1 MGNDITNKEKTAI
14 SHSTTIIGNIKAEEH
29 LIINGTVKG
38 NIQIIKYNLIIGP
51 SGRLDGEVHA
61 EYVRVRGHMRGE
73 INATGSVEITQ
84 EANFSGII
92 RSKGIS
98 VAKGAYFDALV
109 ELGRALPKPEGL
121 QKTSSETIFTELG

>member
-1 MGNDITNKEKTAI
+1 MEIDIPNKERTAI
-14 SHSTTIIGNIKAEEH
+14 SHSTSIVGNIKAEEH

-38 NIQIIKYNLIIGP
+38 NIEINNYTLFIGP

-61 EYVRVRGHMRGE
+61 QNVRVRGYMRGE
-73 INATGSVEITQ
+73 INAKGSVEITQ

-98 VAKGAYFDALV
+98 VESGAFSDALV
-109 ELGRALPKPEGL
+109 ELGRGSPEPEDV
-121 QKTSSETIFTELG
+121 QKTSTDTTFTDSG

>member
-1 MGNDITNKEKTAI
+1 MENVITKEEKTAI
-14 SHSTTIIGNIKAEEH
+14 SHSTTIVGNINAEEH

-38 NIQIIKYNLIIGP
+38 NIQINKYNLIIGP
-51 SGRLDGEVHA
+51 SGKLDGKVHA

-98 VAKGAYFDALV
+98 VAKGAYFDASV
-109 ELGRALPKPEGL
+109 ELGRGLPKPEGL

>member
-38 NIQIIKYNLIIGP
+38 NIQINKYNLIIGP

>member
-1 MGNDITNKEKTAI
+1 MGNDIPNKERTSI
-14 SHSTTIIGNIKAEEH
+14 SHSTSIVGNIKAEEH

-38 NIQIIKYNLIIGP
+38 NIEINNYTLFIGP

-61 EYVRVRGHMRGE
+61 QNVRVRGYMRGE
-73 INATGSVEITQ
+73 INAKGSVEITQ

-98 VAKGAYFDALV
+98 VESGAFFDALV
-109 ELGRALPKPEGL
+109 ELGRGSPEPEDV
-121 QKTSSETIFTELG
+121 QKTSTDTTFTDSG